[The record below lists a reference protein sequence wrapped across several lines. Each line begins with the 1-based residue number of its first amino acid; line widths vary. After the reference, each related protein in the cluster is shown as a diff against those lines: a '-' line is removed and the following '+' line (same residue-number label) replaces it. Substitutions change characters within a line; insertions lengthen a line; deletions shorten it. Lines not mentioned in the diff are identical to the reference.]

1 MTRALVVLLAVV
13 LALPAAPVGPAAAQ
27 SDANPCVGTV
37 TAEPDRTTLFSI
49 QGARG
54 GDKTD
59 AMLVGVRPDGSVV
72 GVHNGADRGKWW
84 YYDVDPLANG
94 NLLLSTTEPGVSI
107 VEELDA
113 DTGRQVASRQ
123 LPSVFDSHDADL
135 LDDGELLANDMSQ
148 DGDDRVVV
156 YDLDR
161 ETVVW
166 EYRFANHTDAFPENG
181 GGEFGGD
188 WTHNNDVEA
197 IGDDVYMVSV
207 RNFDT
212 VAAIDR
218 ETKELVW
225 RLGEDDNHT
234 VLNEQHNPDY
244 LGADPGPTV
253 LVADS
258 LNDRVVEYTRED
270 GVWNRTWTLRGGGL
284 DEPRDADRL
293 PNGNTLVA
301 DRRGHRILEVTPAG
315 EVVWEFYA
323 PWQPY
328 DVERLGTGDES
339 AGGPTSL
346 ETGTTGTVEL
356 TGSAGY
362 GESRIESCYDF
373 LVGVDAEGV
382 VPASETPTPAPSATT
397 SPDDTAATATPVPES
412 ALGSGPSPA
421 LGVGLAA
428 ALLALVVLV
437 VRRGG

>member
-1 MTRALVVLLAVV
+1 
-13 LALPAAPVGPAAAQ
+13 
-27 SDANPCVGTV
+27 
-37 TAEPDRTTLFSI
+37 
-49 QGARG
+49 
-54 GDKTD
+54 
-59 AMLVGVRPDGSVV
+59 
-72 GVHNGADRGKWW
+72 
-84 YYDVDPLANG
+84 
-94 NLLLSTTEPGVSI
+94 
-107 VEELDA
+107 
-113 DTGRQVASRQ
+113 
-123 LPSVFDSHDADL
+123 
-135 LDDGELLANDMSQ
+135 
-148 DGDDRVVV
+148 
-156 YDLDR
+156 
-161 ETVVW
+161 
-166 EYRFANHTDAFPENG
+166 
-181 GGEFGGD
+181 
-188 WTHNNDVEA
+188 
-197 IGDDVYMVSV
+197 
-207 RNFDT
+207 
-212 VAAIDR
+212 
-218 ETKELVW
+218 
-225 RLGEDDNHT
+225 
-234 VLNEQHNPDY
+234 
-244 LGADPGPTV
+244 V